1 MRERDEQPLESALV
15 RGEMVSSFKA
25 CFSGGGERARRRA
38 DEDPAS
44 SLPKLTRVRSREQ
57 QRNDNYVYTL
67 LKSTVDD
74 VLKDVLKDILPDLLR
89 DLLEDLLPSLVK
101 DILSEILPSILKEI
115 LEEILPP
122 ILKQILK
129 DTAGSVVRETL
140 RPRILKDLVLP
151 SPTEILGSFAR
162 SSKTDASSPD
172 TQDSDED
179 ALQAELDLAESL
191 SHYMSQ
197 KRFKARSK
205 SRERGRSGGDRH
217 VSFASDMTSPS
228 SPLTRPV
235 RDLSRSSSGDLTSG
249 SSRGLWYSDPMDAS
263 GRLLGHMPE
272 RSRFFFLWALAPFA
286 LWWWF
291 IGRYS

>member
-1 MRERDEQPLESALV
+1 
-15 RGEMVSSFKA
+15 
-25 CFSGGGERARRRA
+25 
-38 DEDPAS
+38 
-44 SLPKLTRVRSREQ
+44 VRSREQ

-67 LKSTVDD
+67 LKSTVDN

-162 SSKTDASSPD
+162 SGKTEASSPD
-172 TQDSDED
+172 TQDSEED
-179 ALQAELDLAESL
+179 AFQAELDLAESL

-197 KRFKARSK
+197 KRFKTRSK

-217 VSFASDMTSPS
+217 VSFADDTTSPS

-235 RDLSRSSSGDLTSG
+235 RDLSRSSTRSSGDLTSA

-263 GRLLGHMPE
+263 GRLLGHMPQG
-272 RSRFFFLWALAPFA
+272 SRFFFLWALAPFV